1 MSQSQS
7 NMTQQ
12 WVSFVLGDEIYAINV
27 LRVQEVLRPTEITP
41 VAGAP
46 NFVLGI
52 INLRGNVVTVID
64 ARQRLR
70 LPPVDPTNDT
80 RVIMVEVG
88 DQVVGVMVDRV
99 GDVLNVKQSEIE
111 PTPNVVNEELS
122 GNVQGVTTR
131 GNQLVIIVDLDKLLA
146 NDQLQSAVSF

>member
-12 WVSFVLGDEIYAINV
+12 WVSFVLADEIYAINV

-46 NFVLGI
+46 SFVLGI

-70 LPPVDPTNDT
+70 LPPVDPTGDT
-80 RVIMVEVG
+80 RIIMVEVG
-88 DQVVGVMVDRV
+88 EQVVGVMVDRV

-111 PTPNVVNEELS
+111 PAPSVRK
-122 GNVQGVTTR
+122 R
-131 GNQLVIIVDLDKLLA
+131 GIVG
-146 NDQLQSAVSF
+146 